1 MGKIEQIWIKRFHR
15 GPMDPV
21 THGTLVAGQGLLD
34 SANQGGR
41 RQVTLIARERW
52 NLAVQSMGMHID
64 PIQRRENVLVAGID
78 LENTHTRILQVG
90 GCRLLIRGETRPCE
104 RMDEAVLGLQNALD
118 AHWGGGAFA
127 EIIQGGEITVGDNV
141 TWEDNTG

>member
-52 NLAVQSMGMHID
+52 NLVVQSMGMHID
-64 PIQRRENVLVAGID
+64 PIQRRANVLVAGID

-104 RMDEAVLGLQNALD
+104 RMDEAVPGLQNALD

-127 EIIQGGEITVGDNV
+127 EILRGGEIAVGDNV

>member
-64 PIQRRENVLVAGID
+64 PIQRRANVLVAGID

-104 RMDEAVLGLQNALD
+104 RMDEAVPGLQNALD

>member
-1 MGKIEQIWIKRFHR
+1 MGKIEQIWVKRFHR

-64 PIQRRENVLVAGID
+64 PIQRRANVLVAGID

-104 RMDEAVLGLQNALD
+104 RMDEAVPGLQNALD

-127 EIIQGGEITVGDNV
+127 EILRGGEITVGNNV
-141 TWEDNTG
+141 TWEDNAG

>member
-52 NLAVQSMGMHID
+52 ALAVQSMGIHID
-64 PIQRRENVLVAGID
+64 PILRRANVLVAGID
-78 LENTHTRILQVG
+78 LENTRTRILQVG

-104 RMDEAVLGLQNALD
+104 RMDEAVPGLQNALD
-118 AHWGGGAFA
+118 AHWGAGAFA
-127 EIIQGGEITVGDNV
+127 EILQGGEITAGDDV
-141 TWEDNTG
+141 TWEDNTN